1 MGWSDRMIHDDLHM
15 MPPTTS
21 FALDHPERLGGRDR
35 RAQPL
40 FNLFRTVFLFGRQR
54 ARSAAVRAAGNRPP
68 PARRASSTR
77 CSSRHPSLL
86 I

>member
-1 MGWSDRMIHDDLHM
+1 MIHDDLHM

-35 RAQPL
+35 RAQHL

-54 ARSAAVRAAGNRPP
+54 AIGCGTGRREPASARQ
-68 PARRASSTR
+68 ARILDA
-77 CSSRHPSLL
+77 LL
-86 I
+86 